1 MTPSQLLQIGFYVF
15 VVAPVVAAILSFKG
29 PPPLRQASR
38 YVLLVNWLA
47 YGGAT
52 LACLYLAFF
61 KQSSGI
67 GNGVFLIIAIP
78 VALIAVIVFGVWKA
92 AIRYGY
98 VQSLPPDLRRVEE
111 LVDIERALEAMR
123 TGLASAEKKHA
134 SFWTSASERRR
145 LEAEISMM
153 KSSIRSLEEARATH
167 Q

>member
-1 MTPSQLLQIGFYVF
+1 MTPSDLLQFGFFVF
-15 VVAPVVAAILSFKG
+15 VVAPVVAAILSFKAS
-29 PPPLRQASR
+29 PPIRQAAR

-47 YGGAT
+47 YGAAT

-78 VALIAVIVFGVWKA
+78 VALIGVIAFGVWKA
-92 AIRYGY
+92 AIRHGY

-123 TGLASAEKKHA
+123 ASLASAEKKHA
-134 SFWTSASERRR
+134 GFWTSASERRQ
-145 LEAEISMM
+145 LEVEISAM
-153 KSSIRSLEEARATH
+153 KSSIRSLEEARAKH